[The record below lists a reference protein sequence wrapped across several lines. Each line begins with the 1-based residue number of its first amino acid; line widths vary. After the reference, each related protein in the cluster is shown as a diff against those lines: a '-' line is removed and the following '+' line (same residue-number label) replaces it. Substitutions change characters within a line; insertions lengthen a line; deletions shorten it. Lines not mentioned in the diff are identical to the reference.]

1 MDGNPQTGAHR
12 KGLILFLPLSRRLS
26 SSCIASFRS
35 SYLVTDVYAEQST
48 VTDPVSAL
56 STWTAGCMECGH
68 QEDNEETIWA
78 AHPRSDA
85 TGDAMYV
92 SLILITCIV
101 FSGVSCRARE

>member
-1 MDGNPQTGAHR
+1 MDGNPQTGAPQR
-12 KGLILFLPLSRRLS
+12 SNPVFLPLSRRLL
-26 SSCIASFRS
+26 SSCTASFRS
-35 SYLVTDVYAEQST
+35 SYHVTDVYAEQST
-48 VTDPVSAL
+48 VTNPVSAL

-92 SLILITCIV
+92 SLILSTCIV